1 MGAGQSG
8 LFGVEQRHAATELA
22 CIGDARRDADLQA
35 GRAGSRTRRR
45 DHRVIEIGASARGRP
60 RGHVGAPMGGPLFA
74 AVDQQGPNW
83 IVLEELGLPMDFN
96 WVGWSAGFG
105 SHSSNDPLLP
115 TTDPGSSA
123 DMAPEQFGDAFLNW
137 SEMTLV
143 AGGIGRPCP
152 GPYCVITDP
161 LDPIT
166 LGPDTPDTSIDVVLW
181 PAQFQWLW
189 VGAFTAGDFDENLV
203 YEIEAQGSG
212 GFSIDGEGASVSV
225 DGSGL
230 GLVRGFCVR
239 ARQTFA
245 NYPLLV
251 HITRTPIGQNNGNL
265 NLLLAGRL
273 GYLPP

>member
-1 MGAGQSG
+1 M
-8 LFGVEQRHAATELA
+8 ELPPH
-22 CIGDARRDADLQA
+22 DRRDLDHGLLYLCK
-35 GRAGSRTRRR
+35 RRR
-45 DHRVIEIGASARGRP
+45 PAQLRPQQLHRVIRYIADSLVAHRSHWLFPTALRLLRHEHHETTSAASVPRTLASPARTTRP
-60 RGHVGAPMGGPLFA
+60 
-74 AVDQQGPNW
+74 
-83 IVLEELGLPMDFN
+83 
-96 WVGWSAGFG
+96 
-105 SHSSNDPLLP
+105 
-115 TTDPGSSA
+115 PGSGW
-123 DMAPEQFGDAFLNW
+123 DPH
-137 SEMTLV
+137 
-143 AGGIGRPCP
+143 P
-152 GPYCVITDP
+152 CVITDP

-166 LGPDTPDTSIDVVLW
+166 LGPDTSIDVVLW